1 MRLLYLLLALALPAS
16 SSVDIDGGNGEARVS
31 GPKGEE
37 GVGIG
42 DRTPRADTV
51 LVDLG
56 RRRLFEPPPV
66 RDGRPPRGEL
76 RLGLARISTVVSGFE
91 VAPLPN
97 LDTRLLRTATPV
109 IRHPDDP
116 PETFLRLANR
126 DLIRSSVASIG
137 ENPDR
142 MAFLPPADL
151 PTVRRSES
159 GDLIAQYTDLGMRV
173 RGRAELDGDWT
184 RFRPCTNQFQESCQP
199 SLFPQLQPDVSLA
212 VQVQGTILD
221 RVRVDVDYDQ
231 LREFGSTNTISVV
244 YDGRDDEIVQ
254 HLEIGDVTFDL
265 PRSRFLTRG
274 IPAGNFGFQLDGQ
287 LGPVDFN
294 TVWAEQRG
302 DLTSREFRLSGVGN
316 QRRFVQQDT
325 VTLDDSDFARGQFFF
340 LTDPSGIQDYPHID
354 VLSLDAGAASSLVVP
369 GAEPVQVYRFDA
381 SPSARQQV
389 EGYIQ
394 ADAVSGQGADQVSE
408 SGWFRPLI
416 PGQEYFVHP
425 SGLWIA
431 LRNPLARDEMLA
443 VTFITAAGDTIGD
456 YNPEEVYNRGQRPQL
471 RLLKASDANHQPGRS
486 TWELEMHQIYRVS
499 ASSDVD
505 PNSLDVTISLG
516 EPSAGRTFKRAANG
530 NDVTFLQLMGLD
542 TESPLDRI
550 DQSHVYRP
558 GDELFQDTPVVSGT
572 FIVFP
577 TLRPFLEPPATP
589 SLGLTEADAKALLG
603 NDANDRIYE
612 SEDPFERLNGGLFRI
627 TVPYEVRSEGVI
639 SSFSLGAIGIRP
651 GSERI
656 LLGQRPLVRGLDYQI
671 AYEVGQVTLLNAEA
685 LFSAD
690 PDAPVRATWEQQQFF
705 RSAPTSVLGLNAT
718 IGALDRGQLDFVALY
733 QAEKTLVRRPTLGLE
748 PSAITLGGLSG
759 RVERPVHWLDGL
771 LSRIPGL
778 RTGSESAF
786 RLEGELAVSL
796 PNPNQRDAVFLDDF
810 DASDARPLSLLAWD
824 WTRGSAP
831 TDRVG
836 ADDVL
841 PMSLDET
848 DLATMAWQHTWIVSS
863 PEGDSIGIQE
873 GFLPREEIDQQ
884 IRVAGTRAREP
895 GLRLTY
901 RQPGLSGR
909 TWSSITTTLSPS
921 GTDLTKSDFIEFYV
935 SGGTG
940 GAVVVDLGVV
950 SEDAMFRAPGG
961 NTSGLKDTGTP
972 WGLGILDQEADPA
985 RGQVWGNVLD
995 RQGVWGENCESA
1007 PGSVYRLGDPRAN
1020 CTRNNGRNDSEDL
1033 DGDGNLDTTE
1043 RSLRYVVRLDGRSP
1057 FLVRHSDET
1066 GTPFQLYR
1074 IPIRGAGTQVN
1085 GPVTEADLR
1094 SVKQIRLTVTGDRS
1108 ADLTFARMRIVGSR
1122 WIRRGQEGVLTGV
1135 VGDTTSF
1142 AGRLEVGPVSQ
1153 LTTDGYASP
1162 PGVLEELADPTSA
1175 LGSQGVEFNE
1185 RSLSIAVEALQPGDR
1200 GEVYSRF
1207 PQRPRNFLAY
1217 REARLW
1223 VVPREGD
1230 WGLEEDVTFFLKIG
1244 TDPENFYLYRTNLR
1258 SASGSGAINAADWL
1272 PEVVIDF
1279 DQFLELRRRAE
1290 ESLVLRP
1297 PGPGEGPVTIWAG
1310 DSTYAVVL
1318 SDRGRAPDLA
1328 NVRELSMG
1336 IWNQSDRSFDGE
1348 VWVDELRL
1356 GRGVGD
1362 MGVAGMMEASLLAG
1376 DVIETRV
1383 SLTSRG
1389 ADFQQLDERPTYQT
1403 DRVLS
1408 ISTLARLDRLT
1419 PAEWGIEMPLSVVHD
1434 RSDQDPAFLNNSDV
1448 LPVNNLRETGDRQ
1461 TRISLG
1467 FRKATPTANPII
1479 GAFLDGLD
1487 ANLSSYQTRSS
1498 SVSARLES
1506 EGFDA
1511 RLGYSRRLE
1520 PREVDLI
1527 PDFLE
1532 DVLRVLLPGGLEEAV
1547 TGARL
1552 RWSPESFSLGASYL
1566 NQDNQI
1572 FRFERII
1579 EGPVDSLVAPLSA
1592 PREGI
1597 ETVAEV
1603 TLRPLESLT
1612 ADLTFLSSRDLL
1624 RPQDAVA
1631 DPQVQGLLREER
1643 SRLAGLDVGWET
1655 DRVVRTRITYRP
1667 QIWTWLEHGVT
1678 WTTRYDGERNPAFVG
1693 RTVDSAGDS
1702 VLALQRSL
1710 RGERNIQGRVS
1721 LDLADLTDAPQGG
1734 AGPFSGLVGV
1744 LRPVSLDF
1752 QKGVFSRFN
1761 RDLVDPD
1768 ASFQF
1773 GLLGREGFRVIDG
1786 DTAATLTDRDSR
1798 RWSVAMEAS
1807 GLGLDLGYGES
1818 RVSTLDTR
1826 ADRTVQT
1833 RSWPDIRARASG
1845 LNLPD
1850 SWSTLVTRLS
1860 LSSGITRSTRETR
1873 YGQVQQT
1880 RRQTDLTVPWDVT
1893 IGWAGSLVTR
1903 YRGTVQRGDGSDPTG
1918 DTERDRTNHA
1928 IQIQSAFLPPLG
1940 MADRFD
1946 RPVQMTVGMSY
1957 TSERECRASRARQE
1971 CVAFVDQLSRVV
1983 SITLDTEIN
1992 DFEIGLQGSW
2002 TDRQSFVGQRT
2013 GSTQFQLGIFGQFLL
2028 EAGRFGPNG
2037 F

>member
-1 MRLLYLLLALALPAS
+1 MRLLYLLLALTLPLAPS
-16 SSVDIDGGNGEARVS
+16 KNDGGAGGE
-31 GPKGEE
+31 
-37 GVGIG
+37 VGISG
-42 DRTPRADTV
+42 RGGGAEPDPGKGAARPDT
-51 LVDLG
+51 LLAALG
-56 RRRLFEPPPV
+56 QRRLFDPPPASP
-66 RDGRPPRGEL
+66 DRPERATL
-76 RLGLARISTVVSGFE
+76 RLGLAELPIVVEGFTVD
-91 VAPLPN
+91 PLPN
-97 LDTRLLRTATPV
+97 LRTGLPPTRPPPLRDP
-109 IRHPDDP
+109 REP
-116 PETFLRLANR
+116 PEDFLRLANR
-126 DLIRSSVASIG
+126 DLILGSVRRLSTPA
-137 ENPDR
+137 DR
-142 MAFLPPADL
+142 LAFLPPADE
-151 PTVRRSES
+151 PTVRRSDT
-159 GDLIAQYTDLGMRV
+159 GDLIGQYTDLGMRV

-212 VQVQGTILD
+212 VQIQGTIMD
-221 RVRVDVDYDQ
+221 RIAVDVDYDQ
-231 LREFGSTNTISVV
+231 LREFGSTNKLSVV

-254 HLEIGDVTFDL
+254 HFEIGDVNFDL

-287 LGPVDFN
+287 LGPVEFN

-325 VTLDDSDFARGQFFF
+325 VTLDDSDYARGQFFF
-340 LTDPSGIQDYPHID
+340 LTNPDRILDYPHID
-354 VLSLDAGAASSLVVP
+354 VLALDAGAASSLVVP
-369 GAEPVQVYRFDA
+369 GIEPVQVYRFDA
-381 SPSARQQV
+381 SRSAQRQV

-394 ADAVSGQGADQVSE
+394 ADAVAGSGTSQVTE

-416 PGQEYFVHP
+416 PGQEYFVHS

-456 YNPEEVYNRGQRPQL
+456 YNPEEVYNQGRRPQL
-471 RLLKASDANHQPGRS
+471 QLLKASDANHQPGRP
-486 TWELEMHQIYRVS
+486 TWEREMHQVYRIS
-499 ASSDVD
+499 GSNDVD
-505 PNSLDVTISLG
+505 PGSLEVTISLG
-516 EPSAGRTFKRAANG
+516 ELSAGRTFKRAPNG
-530 NDVTFLQLMGLD
+530 TDVTFLQLMGLD
-542 TESPLDRI
+542 AESPLDRI
-550 DQSHVYRP
+550 DQAHVYRP
-558 GDELFQDTPVVSGT
+558 GDDLFEPPVVSGT

-577 TLRPFLEPPATP
+577 TLQPFLEPPASP
-589 SLGLTEADAKALLG
+589 SLGVTESDALALLG
-603 NDANDRIYE
+603 DDANKRIYTA
-612 SEDPFERLNGGLFRI
+612 EDPFERLNGGLFRLTI
-627 TVPYEVRSEGVI
+627 PYEVRSEGVI
-639 SSFSLGAIGIRP
+639 TSFSLGAIGIRP

-656 LLGQRPLVRGLDYQI
+656 LLGQRPLVRGLDYEI
-671 AYEVGQVTLLNAEA
+671 SYEVGQVTLLNAEA
-685 LFSAD
+685 LFAAD
-690 PDAPVRATWEQQQFF
+690 PDAPVRAVWEQQQFF
-705 RSAPTSVLGLNAT
+705 RNAPTSVLGLNAT
-718 IGALDRGQLDFVALY
+718 IGSLERGQLDFVALY

-748 PSAITLGGLSG
+748 PSAVTLGGLSG
-759 RVERPVHWLDGL
+759 RIERPVRWLDGL
-771 LSRIPGL
+771 LSRVPGL
-778 RTGSESAF
+778 RTGAESTF

-796 PNPNQRDAVFLDDF
+796 PNPNLRGDVFLDDF
-810 DASDARPLSLLAWD
+810 DASDARPLSLLDYD

-831 TDRVG
+831 TDRAG
-836 ADDVL
+836 ADAVL
-841 PMSLDET
+841 PVRTDET
-848 DLATMAWQHTWIVSS
+848 DLADMTWQHTWIVSS

-884 IRVAGTRAREP
+884 IRVAGTRTREP

-909 TWSSITTTLSPS
+909 TWSSITSTLSPS
-921 GTDLTKSDFIEFYV
+921 GTDLTKSDFIEFYA
-935 SGGTG
+935 SGGAA
-940 GAVVVDLGVV
+940 GAIVLDLGVV
-950 SEDAMFRAPGG
+950 SEDAMFKATGG
-961 NTSGLKDTGTP
+961 STTGIKDTGTP
-972 WGLGILDQEADPA
+972 WGLGILDQEADPG

-995 RQGVWGENCESA
+995 RQGVWGEDCESE
-1007 PGSVYRLGDPRAN
+1007 PGRIYRLGDGKAN
-1020 CTRNNGRNDSEDL
+1020 CTRSNGRNDSEDL

-1043 RSLRYVVRLDGRSP
+1043 RTLRFVVRLDGSSP
-1057 FLVRHSDET
+1057 FLVRRTDET
-1066 GTPFQLYR
+1066 GTGFQLYR
-1074 IPIRGAGTQVN
+1074 IPIRGAGVEVN

-1094 SVKQIRLTVTGDRS
+1094 AVKQIRLTVTGDRPT
-1108 ADLTFARMRIVGSR
+1108 DITLARMRIVGSR
-1122 WIRRGQEGVLTGV
+1122 WIKRGQDGVLTGV

-1185 RSLSIAVEALQPGDR
+1185 RALAISVESLQPGDR

-1223 VVPREGD
+1223 VVPRGGD

-1244 TDPENFYLYRTNLR
+1244 SDPENFYLYRTNLR
-1258 SASGSGAINAADWL
+1258 AGSGTGPISAGDWL
-1272 PEVVIDF
+1272 PEVVVNF
-1279 DQFLELRRRAE
+1279 DEFLEVRRRAE

-1297 PGPGEGPVTIWAG
+1297 PGPGEGPVTIWAK

-1362 MGVAGMMEASLLAG
+1362 FGVAALMEVSLMAG

-1408 ISTLARLDRLT
+1408 VSTLARLDRLT
-1419 PAEWGIEMPLSVVHD
+1419 PAEWGIEMPLSVVYD

-1448 LPVNNLRETGDRQ
+1448 LPVNGLRETGDRQ
-1461 TRISLG
+1461 TRVSLG
-1467 FRKATPTANPII
+1467 FRKATPTANPIL

-1487 ANLSSYQTRSS
+1487 ANLSTYRSRSS

-1506 EGFDA
+1506 DGFDA

-1532 DVLRVLLPGGLEEAV
+1532 PVLRVLLPGGLEEAV
-1547 TGARL
+1547 TGAQL
-1552 RWSPESFSLGASYL
+1552 RWSPERFSLGASYQ
-1566 NQDNQI
+1566 NQDNKI

-1597 ETVAEV
+1597 ETVAELV
-1603 TLRPLESLT
+1603 LRPLESLM
-1612 ADLTFLSSRDLL
+1612 AELTFLSSRDLL
-1624 RPQDAVA
+1624 APQDAVA
-1631 DPQVQGLLREER
+1631 DPRIQSLLREER
-1643 SRLAGLDVGWET
+1643 SRVAGLDVGWET
-1655 DRVVRTRITYRP
+1655 DRVLRTRVTYRP
-1667 QIWTWLEHGVT
+1667 RIWSWLEHGAT
-1678 WTTRYDGERNPAFVG
+1678 WTTRYDGQRNPAFVERQLG
-1693 RTVDSAGDS
+1693 SDGDS
-1702 VLALQRSL
+1702 ILSLQRSL
-1710 RGERNIQGRVS
+1710 RGERNIQGRVA
-1721 LDLADLTDAPQGG
+1721 LDLRDLTNADQGQ
-1734 AGPFSGLVGV
+1734 AGPLSDLLSI

-1752 QKGVFSRFN
+1752 QKGIFSRFN

-1768 ASFQF
+1768 IAFQF

-1786 DTAATLTDRDSR
+1786 DTAATLTDRNNR
-1798 RWSVAMEAS
+1798 RWSVGMETS
-1807 GLGLDLGYGES
+1807 GLGVDVYYGEGE
-1818 RVSTLDTR
+1818 VSTVDSR
-1826 ADRTVQT
+1826 SNRTVRT
-1833 RSWPDIRARASG
+1833 RSWPEIRARATG
-1845 LNLPD
+1845 IDLPD
-1850 SWSTLVTRLS
+1850 EWEAVVTRLT
-1860 LSSGITRSTRETR
+1860 LSSGITRTVRETR
-1873 YGQVQQT
+1873 YGQVAQT
-1880 RRQTDLTVPWDVT
+1880 RNQTDLTVPWDIT
-1893 IGWAGSLVTR
+1893 IGWVGSMVTS
-1903 YRGTVQRGDGSDPTG
+1903 YAGTVQRGDGSDPTG
-1918 DTERDRTNHA
+1918 QTERDRTNHG
-1928 IQIQSAFLPPLG
+1928 IQIRSAFLPPLG
-1940 MADRFD
+1940 VAERFD
-1946 RPVQMTVGMSY
+1946 RPVQMTLGMSY
-1957 TSERECRASRARQE
+1957 TSERECRSSRASQE

-2002 TDRQSFVGQRT
+2002 TDRQSFVGQRR

-2028 EAGRFGPNG
+2028 EAGRFGPTG